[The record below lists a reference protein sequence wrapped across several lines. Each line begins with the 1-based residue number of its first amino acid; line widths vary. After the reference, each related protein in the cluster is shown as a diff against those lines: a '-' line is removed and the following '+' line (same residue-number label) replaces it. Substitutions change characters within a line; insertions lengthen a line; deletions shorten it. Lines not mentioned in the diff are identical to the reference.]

1 MSGTGYNSLTGIALN
16 DLEMKISRLIA
27 LKRYEMARGSNVPNG
42 QVSETMGA
50 LEPDIEGVLAEMAFC
65 KAHGIYPQQVL
76 DIFVRSKKNGMDY
89 GDATVRISG
98 RSRVVDVKATCYKS
112 GRLICSVV
120 NPNVDYYAL
129 MVGGKGEYRL
139 AGMME
144 TDELC
149 RDERYGHHG
158 LFKKPCYMA
167 EQHELKS
174 WKNLVA

>member
-1 MSGTGYNSLTGIALN
+1 MEKIQLN
-16 DLEMKISRLIA
+16 ELEIKISHLIA
-27 LKRYEMARGSNVPNG
+27 VKRYEMARGSNVPNG
-42 QVSETMGA
+42 QVSDSMGA

-65 KAHGIYPQQVL
+65 KAHGIYPRQVL

-89 GDATVRISG
+89 GDATVKFMG
-98 RSRVVDVKATCYKS
+98 ETRVVDVKTTCYKN

-129 MVGGKGEYRL
+129 MVGQKGEYRM
-139 AGMME
+139 AGLME
-144 TDELC
+144 AHELC
-149 RDERYGHHG
+149 RESRYGDHG

-174 WKNLVA
+174 WKDLRNA